1 MNRLLQIRDLHANLA
16 EDGTEILKG
25 VNLEIN
31 TNELHAIMGPNGS
44 GKSTLANVIMGNPKY
59 KIIKGNILFEE
70 ESIVNLPPNERAM
83 KGIFMTFQNPF
94 EIEGIKFSSFLITA
108 YRKLHGDQD
117 TFSQLNNILKERIQ
131 RLNVSNDFLDR
142 LLNVGFSGGEKKKS
156 EILQA
161 YFLKPKLLIL
171 DEIDSG
177 LDVDA
182 LRIVANQI
190 MEIRKRGTSV
200 LIITHYK
207 RILDY
212 LDVDN
217 VHVYIDGKIVKSG
230 GIEIANAV
238 EEKGYAI
245 VKEWHY
251 AKYWL

>member
-1 MNRLLQIRDLHANLA
+1 MMKKLLQIKDLHAVLT

-25 VNLEIN
+25 VNLEIDV
-31 TNELHAIMGPNGS
+31 NELHAIMGPNGS

-59 KIIKGNILFEE
+59 KVTKGDILFEG
-70 ESIVNLPPNERAM
+70 ESIIDLPTNERAM
-83 KGIFMTFQNPF
+83 KGIFMTFQHPF
-94 EIEGIKFSSFLITA
+94 EIDGIKFSSFLITA
-108 YRKLHGDQD
+108 FRKLHGDD
-117 TFSQLNNILKERIQ
+117 ESFSQLNSILKERVQ
-131 RLNVSNDFLDR
+131 NLAVSEDFLDR
-142 LLNVGFSGGEKKKS
+142 FLNVGFSGGEKKKA

-190 MEIRKRGTSV
+190 KEIRKRGTSV

-212 LDVDN
+212 LDVDK
-217 VHVYIDGKIVKSG
+217 VHIYVDGKIVKSG
-230 GIEIANAV
+230 DIGLANEV

-245 VKEWHY
+245 VKR
-251 AKYWL
+251 WLDE

>member
-1 MNRLLQIRDLHANLA
+1 MNKLLQIRDLHASLA

-59 KIIKGNILFEE
+59 KITKGNILFEE

-142 LLNVGFSGGEKKKS
+142 FLNVGFSGGEKKKS